1 MKNYIVIV
9 FLVLFYKSDAQTVV
23 LGKVL
28 DNFGDPVSYVTIKTV
43 NNSLFFSDSLGR
55 FKINN
60 LKENETLTFSCVGFQ
75 TQSILAKK
83 TNSELTVSLLKLN
96 FQLNEVLVNDKKSKT
111 KMVTVGNPKIS
122 IANELPNPGSQYVI
136 YLSYDKERS
145 GVLKSV
151 SYFMRRPPGGD
162 VKAPFRV
169 RIYALDT
176 INNKPGEDLL
186 KENLIVNASKNWSWF
201 EVDLEKY
208 NIIIPKNGFFVAMEI
223 LMRDSYA
230 VGETKKLRS
239 YSNNIGYPGIGIVF
253 TKKGINSWM
262 FSYNENA
269 KSGRWREVN
278 NYIFSIKTKISQ
290 IE

>member
-1 MKNYIVIV
+1 MKKQLIIL
-9 FLVLFYKSDAQTVV
+9 FLLIPFLAIAQTNFS
-23 LGKVL
+23 GKVL
-28 DNFGDPVSYVTIKTV
+28 DNYGNPISYATIKSESNATY
-43 NNSLFFSDSLGR
+43 FSDSLGR
-55 FKINN
+55 FKINL
-60 LKENETLTFSCVGFQ
+60 LKENEVFTFSCVGFKM
-75 TQSILAKK
+75 QSITVKK
-83 TNSELTVSLLKLN
+83 GTSNIIISLIKYN

-111 KMVTVGNPKIS
+111 KTVTVGNPKIS

-136 YLSYDKERS
+136 YVPYDKERI

-162 VKAPFRV
+162 VTAPFRV

-186 KENLIVNASKNWSWF
+186 KENLIVNATRNWSWF

-208 NIIIPKNGFFVAMEI
+208 NITIPKNGFFVAMEI

-230 VGETKKLRS
+230 VGETKRLGS

-269 KSGRWREVN
+269 KSGRWREDHAA
-278 NYIFSIKTKISQ
+278 NYCIKAE
-290 IE
+290 IELDN